1 MSYGR
6 MLSMNRGRK
15 NSDGRRDGNDRYE
28 GERAYY
34 DDGVY
39 DYDRYR
45 RKDGRFAPKPR
56 RMEYDDGEQMAFYDR
71 DGRRH
76 YDNGRYAPMRDEY
89 NGDGK
94 MKIGFAPPSNGNPIY
109 PGDRGGQY
117 DVYPGEVRYSG
128 YKDDERRQREKWEE
142 ERRKHERMGYVGDDD
157 EYFFKLKGKFGRRG
171 EGGVEEMRMM
181 MREIMPAHMTR
192 EMAEEWTRQMK
203 NEDGTRGPH
212 WSMEQIEQLR
222 QQKKE
227 LQEFDLPTLFAVMNM
242 MYSDYCGAAKKFNV
256 NNIDFYVCMAKAW
269 LDDEDAGAGKAKTA
283 IYYECIAK

>member
-15 NSDGRRDGNDRYE
+15 NSDGRRDRNDRYE
-28 GERAYY
+28 NERAYY

-56 RMEYDDGEQMAFYDR
+56 RMEYDGGEQMAFYDR

-117 DVYPGEVRYSG
+117 DDYPGGVRYGG

-142 ERRKHERMGYVGDDD
+142 ERRKHERMGYVDDDD
-157 EYFFKLKGKFGRRG
+157 EYFFKVKGRFGR
-171 EGGVEEMRMM
+171 EGDMRRETPNFRKMDEEM
-181 MREIMPAHMTR
+181 ALD
-192 EMAEEWTRQMK
+192 WVKDMK
-203 NEDGTRGPH
+203 NANDTRGPH
-212 WSMEQIEQLR
+212 WKPEEVKQLI
-222 QQKKE
+222 QQKGLDVDFWPFYAALNAE
-227 LQEFDLPTLFAVMNM
+227 
-242 MYSDYCGAAKKFNV
+242 YSDRCKV
-256 NNIDFYVCMAKAW
+256 NEKHGVSKIDFYLDSVMAFW
-269 LDDEDAGAGKAKTA
+269 LHDEDAVKNKVTA
-283 IYYECIAK
+283 YYECVVDHEK